1 MQLYKNIVFDLGNV
15 ILNIDPMLSFEA
27 FKNLG
32 INNFDRLYTLSHQEG
47 LFDSLETGM
56 AGDEF
61 YCNEI
66 RRLSGSDLS
75 NTDIIAAWN
84 ALILDFPRENLE
96 LLKRVKSKYRTF
108 ILSNTNHIHYS
119 FYTSDLRENHQVKG
133 LEELVQKAYFSHE
146 VGLRKPDEAIFR
158 YVEEDAAILPSET
171 LFIDDSD
178 VNCEAARK
186 RGWNV
191 ILYSGRSLPE
201 LFREIGLPY

>member
-56 AGDEF
+56 AGDEY

-66 RRLSGSDLS
+66 RRLSGTDLC

-108 ILSNTNHIHYS
+108 ILSNTNHIHYR
-119 FYTSDLRENHQVKG
+119 FYTSDLQENHQVNG

-146 VGLRKPDEAIFR
+146 IGLRKPDDAIFR

-178 VNCEAARK
+178 VNCDAARK